1 MYVKMSGGFKKMND
15 RESKRLE
22 ESIDKIKIAIEY
34 SGRVLR
40 ILVCIF
46 VVYLPYRIVP
56 YTLCSITDFLC
67 ED

>member
-34 SGRVLR
+34 AGEFLTDEEFNSMIG
-40 ILVCIF
+40 ILKR
-46 VVYLPYRIVP
+46 LENK
-56 YTLCSITDFLC
+56 LA
-67 ED
+67 